1 MSFETNTRHI
11 GLVKWFNNKSGFG
24 FITII
29 DDKEGS
35 DVFVHHSTIKVKDS
49 QYKYLVQG
57 EYVEF
62 ELSISTNQQHKYQAT
77 NVTGIQK
84 GPLMCETIQL
94 NRTQNQKKTDS
105 NDGFSTVK
113 RKVKATKV

>member
-1 MSFETNTRHI
+1 MSHETNTRYI
-11 GLVKWFNNKSGFG
+11 GLVKWFNNKAGFG
-24 FITII
+24 FITMI
-29 DDKEGS
+29 DDTQEG

-62 ELSISTNQQHKYQAT
+62 ELSSSSNQQHQYQAT
-77 NVTGIQK
+77 SVTGIQK

-94 NRTQNQKKTDS
+94 NRTQKRGPES
-105 NDGFSTVK
+105 EGFSKVQPK
-113 RKVKATKV
+113 RKGKVTKP